1 MKIELLDEPLIEF
14 AEDFLCDD
22 PKKGI
27 MTTGFY
33 SISNNTHRSE
43 IHYSIIGTKKDRKS
57 VV

>member
-33 SISNNTHRSE
+33 SISNNTHRS
-43 IHYSIIGTKKDRKS
+43 
-57 VV
+57 